1 MSQARIICGPAQA
14 PGLKAMHPLPIL
26 TRMSDTSDPSYPGG
40 FDAILTQMEGRRDP
54 FTYEGDEALP
64 PLDVDFG
71 PLKSASVDRHAP
83 SVDGSRS
90 TYARKLRELSEEFD
104 GLPELMLLHGL
115 LIAHL
120 RRRAAPDHTAAL
132 FLRLWAEESEWLLTR
147 LDPRWLVSAIT
158 TFGDHGATEV
168 QRRVG
173 QSLSVMFG
181 LMKLYE
187 TERLYSGTTPDQAH
201 PWAKQPKAPLA
212 FQMDAYALG
221 SGGLDVN
228 MLGRL
233 WQDAQTDPVLAP
245 LAQHLLGLM
254 ITDER
259 TVFRR
264 LRLMRRA
271 RETSQK
277 AEGIRPKRGHAAPS
291 QHIPVPARVVRSD
304 PATLR
309 WGTVSLVKAPLR
321 RIAQFA
327 AHHLDLG
334 ADRLHIH
341 LDEPNPA
348 ALAFLSRHPKIEVT
362 TCDASWWGGQKKPRM
377 RTHQLRQ
384 AWVATQTYQ
393 TTDLDFLAHID
404 VDEFILAPA
413 TFREGLAT
421 LPANIA
427 AVHLPPAE
435 LLAGTED
442 RFKLTPRHAGQE
454 SKVLEDIYPNF
465 GGHLRGGFISHREGK
480 VIARCGI
487 PGIRFGLHALLLNGH
502 PASNRMALPEVRL
515 GHAHAPDWD
524 TFVQHMEF
532 RMTQGSYRKVDE
544 EVLGLCDI
552 LEMLR
557 EEDGEDGLRTFFTE
571 VCEGNDRLTTALET
585 HGMLIRAPLDL
596 DAKVLRIF
604 DAIPAA

>member
-1 MSQARIICGPAQA
+1 MSQRRIICVPATGS
-14 PGLKAMHPLPIL
+14 GLKGTRDLPIL
-26 TRMSDTSDPSYPGG
+26 PVMSDTSDPSYPGG

-54 FTYEGDEALP
+54 FTYEGHEALP

-71 PLKSASVDRHAP
+71 PLKTARVNGRADSVA
-83 SVDGSRS
+83 GSRS
-90 TYARKLRELSEEFD
+90 TYARKLRELTEEFKD
-104 GLPELMLLHGL
+104 LPELMLLHGL

-120 RRRAAPDHTAAL
+120 RRRSAPEHTAAL
-132 FLRLWAEESEWLLTR
+132 FLRLWSEESDWLLRR
-147 LDPRWLVSAIT
+147 LDARWLVSAIT

-173 QSLSVMFG
+173 QSLSLMFG

-187 TERLYSGTTPDQAH
+187 TERLYSGTTPDQAFA
-201 PWAKQPKAPLA
+201 WAKPPKAPLA
-212 FQMDAYALG
+212 LQMDAYALG

-233 WQDAQTDPVLAP
+233 WQDAQADPVLAP
-245 LAQHLLGLM
+245 LARHLMELL
-254 ITDER
+254 IADDR

-264 LRLMRRA
+264 LRLMRRD
-271 RETSQK
+271 REKAQK

-291 QHIPVPARVVRSD
+291 QHIPVPASVVRSD

-341 LDEPNPA
+341 LDEPHPEA
-348 ALAFLSRHPKIEVT
+348 VTFLSRHPKIRVT
-362 TCDASWWGGQKKPRM
+362 TCDASWWAGQKKPRM

-384 AWVATQTYQ
+384 AWIATQTYQ
-393 TTDLDFLAHID
+393 SSDLDFLAHID
-404 VDEFILAPA
+404 VDEFILAPG
-413 TFREGLAT
+413 TFRAALAA
-421 LPANIA
+421 LPGDIA

-442 RFKLTPRHAGQE
+442 CFKLTPGDAGQD
-454 SKVLEDIYPNF
+454 KAVLEDIYPNF
-465 GGHLRGGFISHREGK
+465 GGHLRSGFISHREGK
-480 VIARCGI
+480 IIARCGI
-487 PGIRFGLHALLLNGH
+487 PSIRFGLHALLLNGH
-502 PASNRMALPEVRL
+502 PASNRMALPQVRL

-524 TFVQHMEF
+524 TFMRHMAF
-532 RMTQGSYRKVDE
+532 RMTQGSYRKTDDE
-544 EVLGLCDI
+544 SLGLRDI
-552 LEMLR
+552 LELLH
-557 EEDGEDGLRTFFTE
+557 EEDGEDGLRAFFAE
-571 VCEGNDRLTTALET
+571 VCEGNERLTTALAA
-585 HGMLIRAPLDL
+585 HGMLIRVPLDL

-604 DAIPAA
+604 GAKPTD

>member
-1 MSQARIICGPAQA
+1 
-14 PGLKAMHPLPIL
+14 
-26 TRMSDTSDPSYPGG
+26 MSDASAPCYPGG

-54 FTYEGDEALP
+54 LTYEGAEALP

-71 PLKSASVDRHAP
+71 PLKSARVNRRARSVE
-83 SVDGSRS
+83 GSRS

-120 RRRAAPDHTAAL
+120 RRRAAPAHTAAL
-132 FLRLWAEESEWLLTR
+132 FLRLWAEESDWLLTR

-173 QSLSVMFG
+173 QSLSMMFG

-187 TERLYSGTTPDQAH
+187 TERLYSGATPDQPFAWSK
-201 PWAKQPKAPLA
+201 PPKAPLA
-212 FQMDAYALG
+212 FQMDAYAVG

-233 WQDAQTDPVLAP
+233 WQEAQTDAVLAP
-245 LAQHLLGLM
+245 LARHLLGLM
-254 ITDER
+254 ITDDR

-271 RETSQK
+271 REVSQK

-291 QHIPVPARVVRSD
+291 QPIPVPARVVCTD
-304 PATLR
+304 PDRLR

-334 ADRLHIH
+334 ADRLHLH
-341 LDEPNPA
+341 LDEPHPEA
-348 ALAFLSRHPKIEVT
+348 VAFLSRHPKIAVT
-362 TCDASWWGGQKKPRM
+362 TCDAPWWSGQKKPRM

-393 TTDLDFLAHID
+393 TSDLDFLAHID
-404 VDEFILAPA
+404 VDEFILAPEPLRA
-413 TFREGLAT
+413 GLAA
-421 LPANIA
+421 LPADIA

-442 RFKLTPRHAGQE
+442 LFKLTPRHAGQE
-454 SKVLEDIYPNF
+454 NAVLEDIYPNF
-465 GGHLRGGFISHREGK
+465 GGHLRGGFISHSEGK
-480 VIARCGI
+480 MIARCGMS
-487 PGIRFGLHALLLNGH
+487 GIRFGLHALLLNGH
-502 PASNRMALPEVRL
+502 PASNRMALPGLRL
-515 GHAHAPDWD
+515 GHAHAPDWE
-524 TFVQHMEF
+524 TFVQHMAF
-532 RMTQGSYRKVDE
+532 RMTQGSYRRGE
-544 EVLGLCDI
+544 QEALGLCDI
-552 LEMLR
+552 LEVLR
-557 EEDGEDGLRTFFTE
+557 EEEGEAGLRAFFAE
-571 VCEGNDRLTTALET
+571 VCEGNERLSTALKA

-596 DAKVLRIF
+596 DAKMLRIF
-604 DAIPAA
+604 GAIPDA